1 MSDLRSLAMTEQRP
15 SRPPIGVARLGG
27 AMYLIIIVLGLFAEI
42 FVRQRL
48 IVANDAMATA
58 ANIRAHEFLWRC
70 GVASEL
76 VSLMCVTVLMLTWL
90 AVLRPVNRDLA
101 YLAIFFSLTA
111 HAVGAVGGLQ
121 AFATLFPLSDASWL
135 QSFTP
140 EQLSAL
146 ARLTLREQS
155 YTFAVGLLLS
165 GCFFVIAGPLIF
177 RSGYLPKA
185 IGVLYTIAG
194 VGYIVNTFALVLA
207 PAVADRVFMVAA
219 PMILIGESSLSLYLL
234 IKGVQVEGWN
244 RRQTQLATEHS

>member
-1 MSDLRSLAMTEQRP
+1 MTEQPP
-15 SRPPIGVARLGG
+15 SPPPLRIARLGG
-27 AMYLIIIVLGLFAEI
+27 AMYLIIIVLGLFAEV

-58 ANIRAHEFLWRC
+58 ANIRAHELLWRL

-76 VSLMCVTVLMLTWL
+76 ASLMCVTVLMLTWL
-90 AVLRPVNRDLA
+90 AVLRPVNRDLT
-101 YLAIFFSLTA
+101 YLAIFFALTG
-111 HAVGAVGGLQ
+111 HAVGAIGGVDAL
-121 AFATLFPLSDASWL
+121 AALFPLSGAPWL
-135 QSFTP
+135 QAFTP
-140 EQLSAL
+140 EQLAAL

-155 YTFAVGLLLS
+155 HTFGVSLLLS

-194 VGYIVNTFALVLA
+194 VGYIVHTFTLVLA

-219 PMILIGESSLSLYLL
+219 PMILIGETSLSLYLL
-234 IKGVQVEGWN
+234 IVGVQVEGWN
-244 RRQTQLATEHS
+244 RRQTRLATEGGIEM